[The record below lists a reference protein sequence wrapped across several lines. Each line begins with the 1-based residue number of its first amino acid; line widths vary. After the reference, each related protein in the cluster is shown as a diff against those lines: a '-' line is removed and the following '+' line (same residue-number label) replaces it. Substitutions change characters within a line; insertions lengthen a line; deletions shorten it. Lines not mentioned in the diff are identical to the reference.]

1 MDLKYAVSHMFP
13 NDTRISWRTSL
24 FNTIWPNKMF
34 HIIEMTCTVDA
45 YVYKIIAEGLREG
58 PSVAKPQSL
67 MRCPNI
73 LAYIVL
79 SSKTLG
85 ETVQT
90 STHQQERVD

>member
-1 MDLKYAVSHMFP
+1 
-13 NDTRISWRTSL
+13 
-24 FNTIWPNKMF
+24 
-34 HIIEMTCTVDA
+34 MTGTVDA
-45 YVYKIIAEGLREG
+45 YVYKIIAEELREG

-79 SSKTLG
+79 SSKSLHCTLG